1 MIKVKKSL
9 TDAVSKEIQS
19 KFDLDK
25 YKTSKGLEG
34 NIKFKEL
41 EWIPFGKALQDVLS
55 IPGAPKGFI
64 SITRGRSDTGK
75 TTTAIEL
82 AVSAQ
87 KMGILPVIIITEMK
101 HSWDYWKKMGFKM
114 EEVLDEEGEVID
126 YKGFFIYRDR
136 STINSIEDV
145 SSFMLDI
152 LDDQSKEKLPY
163 DLLFIWDSVGSIPCD
178 QSIEKKNNNPMW
190 NAGAIT
196 TQFGNFVN
204 QKIMMSRKETSKYT
218 NTFFVVNKTGV
229 MPAIG
234 PMGQPK
240 MTNKGGDTF
249 YWDSVI
255 VITYGNISNSG
266 TSRIQAVRN
275 KKKIDYALRTK
286 VAISKNHIN
295 GIATSGIII
304 STAHGFI
311 KNDAKAIDKYKKK
324 YSSEWEDILG
334 KGPYTLEE
342 DDSEWFETSLP
353 LTLLD

>member
-152 LDDQSKEKLPY
+152 LDD
-163 DLLFIWDSVGSIPCD
+163 
-178 QSIEKKNNNPMW
+178 
-190 NAGAIT
+190 
-196 TQFGNFVN
+196 
-204 QKIMMSRKETSKYT
+204 
-218 NTFFVVNKTGV
+218 
-229 MPAIG
+229 
-234 PMGQPK
+234 
-240 MTNKGGDTF
+240 
-249 YWDSVI
+249 
-255 VITYGNISNSG
+255 
-266 TSRIQAVRN
+266 
-275 KKKIDYALRTK
+275 
-286 VAISKNHIN
+286 
-295 GIATSGIII
+295 
-304 STAHGFI
+304 
-311 KNDAKAIDKYKKK
+311 
-324 YSSEWEDILG
+324 
-334 KGPYTLEE
+334 
-342 DDSEWFETSLP
+342 
-353 LTLLD
+353 